1 MEYRLSNESVPSRL
15 YRIDYPGSRT
25 GYSKSEDFIAAHRR
39 KTYADQAN
47 SEFKRDIVK
56 QFTWDCRD
64 PVPFISLFS
73 DREHAENWGLK
84 QPWVGK
90 APYLSRS
97 NWALYVIDTNR
108 LEDACFFR
116 LQDLVECLGL
126 RLPDKADQHI
136 SGTYLCLHNIP
147 PAAILERIEPE
158 QVKKWDSRLAMKRVE
173 AAEKWDYLDG
183 YDSSEREAL
192 QENWNTIIEKNLE
205 DSW

>member
-25 GYSKSEDFIAAHRR
+25 GYSGSEGFIAAHRT

-84 QPWVGK
+84 QPWRGK

-116 LQDLVECLGL
+116 LQDLVEDLGL
-126 RLPDKADQHI
+126 RLPDKADQHV
-136 SGTYLCLHNIP
+136 SGTYIP
-147 PAAILERIEPE
+147 PAAIVERIDPE
-158 QVKKWDSRLAMKRVE
+158 QVKIGIFNGIMRVLESRLILGRQGQPVGHE
-173 AAEKWDYLDG
+173 ERR
-183 YDSSEREAL
+183 SSGEVGL
-192 QENWNTIIEKNLE
+192 
-205 DSW
+205 S

>member
-1 MEYRLSNESVPSRL
+1 
-15 YRIDYPGSRT
+15 
-25 GYSKSEDFIAAHRR
+25 K
-39 KTYADQAN
+39 
-47 SEFKRDIVK
+47 
-56 QFTWDCRD
+56 
-64 PVPFISLFS
+64 
-73 DREHAENWGLK
+73 HAENWGLK
-84 QPWVGK
+84 QPWRGK

-108 LEDACFFR
+108 LDDACFFR
-116 LQDLVECLGL
+116 LQDLVKDLEL

-147 PAAILERIEPE
+147 SAAIVEKIDPE
-158 QVKKWDSRLAMKRVE
+158 QVKNGIFKRLCEDSRLAMKREE

-183 YDSSEREAL
+183 SDSEREAL

>member
-25 GYSKSEDFIAAHRR
+25 GYSGSEGFIAAHRT

-84 QPWVGK
+84 QPWRGK

-116 LQDLVECLGL
+116 LQDLVEDLGL
-126 RLPDKADQHI
+126 RLPDKADQHV
-136 SGTYLCLHNIP
+136 SGTYIP
-147 PAAILERIEPE
+147 PAAIVERIDPE
-158 QVKKWDSRLAMKRVE
+158 QVKIDRDSRLAMKREE

-205 DSW
+205 GIW